1 MYKNYTPIL
10 LYKDKIIQM
19 VEDGKTHKEIA
30 DHFGFKDRFVVK
42 DFLKRERRKERK
54 AEQIKQ
60 PKLCG
65 RPSKNK
71 TPTEQDKDR
80 EIKRLK
86 MENDL
91 LRDFLHLA
99 GRK

>member
-19 VEDGKTHKEIA
+19 VKDGKTHKEIA

-42 DFLKRERRKERK
+42 DFLKRERRRERK
-54 AEQIKQ
+54 AEQKTQ

-71 TPTEQDKDR
+71 VPTEQDKDR